1 MKKLFFLLLMGI
13 LMMPATEI
21 LAQTQTQ
28 THTQELTKKQI
39 RQIKRD
45 QRLPRQ
51 TSLPINKLLM
61 QPLKR

>member
-45 QRLPRQ
+45 QRRTPDK
-51 TSLPINKLLM
+51 SPINKLLM